1 MCIRDR
7 YHGEQHGFVGRDNTV
22 ERVDLADGSVL
33 NQWSPATRG
42 VLHHDGRWLALEHEG
57 EAVSIFYQRSWDE
70 LPPQAR
76 ERELRRAR
84 AWEDRLPDWYP
95 REVHPPT
102 ITVVDTTTNARWMFT
117 GFHGHQ
123 FSWYEP
129 ADFYVSIVLWGF
141 EGKELNRNVLLG
153 NLGDRLRS
161 IEKGEEMFGVT
172 RFEPVVSEETDDEPA
187 TGAETDDE
195 PAPGTP

>member
-1 MCIRDR
+1 
-7 YHGEQHGFVGRDNTV
+7 
-22 ERVDLADGSVL
+22 
-33 NQWSPATRG
+33 
-42 VLHHDGRWLALEHEG
+42 
-57 EAVSIFYQRSWDE
+57 
-70 LPPQAR
+70 
-76 ERELRRAR
+76 
-84 AWEDRLPDWYP
+84 
-95 REVHPPT
+95 
-102 ITVVDTTTNARWMFT
+102 MFT

-129 ADFYVSIVLWGF
+129 ADFYASIVLWGF

-172 RFEPVVSEETDDEPA
+172 RFEPAASEETDDEPA
-187 TGAETDDE
+187 TGEETDDE